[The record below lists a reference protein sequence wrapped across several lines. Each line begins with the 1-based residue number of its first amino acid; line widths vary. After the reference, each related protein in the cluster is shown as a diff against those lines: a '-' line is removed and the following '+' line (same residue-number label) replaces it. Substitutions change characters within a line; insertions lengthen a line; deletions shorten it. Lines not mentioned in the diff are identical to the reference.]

1 MVGTKNYTY
10 RNECANLMKWSK
22 WKSIR
27 AWPLTVLYNWFCQY
41 KQTECVLG
49 IHRNDTINT
58 VTQTHSECLFRWNR
72 KKIGKRCPE
81 NRITQFSCWNFFFL
95 SKFMCLLLDF
105 DIYNVAI
112 ILSEFAWR
120 MCGSFSSFFGWL
132 QRHSMRIQLPFG
144 PIFKARMEHVLR
156 RRSAHFMKLFTF
168 NKPKQQVKLWKKQP
182 IFQNSSWITP
192 GIVIMIWIHM
202 I

>member
-1 MVGTKNYTY
+1 
-10 RNECANLMKWSK
+10 MK
-22 WKSIR
+22 R
-27 AWPLTVLYNWFCQY
+27 P
-41 KQTECVLG
+41 
-49 IHRNDTINT
+49 
-58 VTQTHSECLFRWNR
+58 
-72 KKIGKRCPE
+72 KKIGKRCPGKS
-81 NRITQFSCWNFFFL
+81 NYLVFLLKLFFFFG
-95 SKFMCLLLDF
+95 KFMCLLLDF

-132 QRHSMRIQLPFG
+132 QRRSMRIQLPFG

-156 RRSAHFMKLFTF
+156 RRSAHFMQLFTF

-202 I
+202 IQFSFVSFCVTLRWIFFSFVFWFVFFIVSLLPSLYIDCCVSFERVKYQEWYSQNS

>member
-1 MVGTKNYTY
+1 
-10 RNECANLMKWSK
+10 
-22 WKSIR
+22 
-27 AWPLTVLYNWFCQY
+27 
-41 KQTECVLG
+41 
-49 IHRNDTINT
+49 
-58 VTQTHSECLFRWNR
+58 
-72 KKIGKRCPE
+72 
-81 NRITQFSCWNFFFL
+81 
-95 SKFMCLLLDF
+95 MCLLLDF

-132 QRHSMRIQLPFG
+132 QRRSMRIQLPFG

-156 RRSAHFMKLFTF
+156 RRSAHFMQLFTF

-202 I
+202 IQFSFVSLCVTLRWIFFFSFFDSCFFIVSLLPSFYIDWCVSFERVKYQEWYSQNS